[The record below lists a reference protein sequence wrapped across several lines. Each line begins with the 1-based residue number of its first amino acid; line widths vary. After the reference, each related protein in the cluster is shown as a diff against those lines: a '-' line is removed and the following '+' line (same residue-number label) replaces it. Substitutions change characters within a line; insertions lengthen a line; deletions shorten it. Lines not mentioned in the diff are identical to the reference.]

1 MASGGRPCRTRIST
15 RRPPR
20 VEPRVDDVRREPR
33 QGGGHELFG
42 RGDWR
47 DHPRGR
53 RCRDLPTARVAATEH
68 QSLQAASGPRGDRA
82 VPGDRLP
89 ELTPDRAGRRG
100 GRRADGTW
108 MRRGGV
114 RTLGWWIIS
123 AGGHVVAALG
133 VPFLFGEHGSLSSGP
148 ERSTLLLYLAVTLGT
163 QSVILHQWMQSAHI
177 VKGSTSGIGDHPG
190 STPRHP

>member
-1 MASGGRPCRTRIST
+1 MNYSDVATGAIILAVVVVVIYRQLGSRQLST
-15 RRPPR
+15 NPYKLP
-20 VEPRVDDVRREPR
+20 VVLAAI
-33 QGGGHELFG
+33 GLFQMT
-42 RGDWR
+42 DYLNS
-47 DHPRGR
+47 HPTVLVGE
-53 RCRDLPTARVAATEH
+53 AAGAVAG
-68 QSLQAASGPRGDRA
+68 LVFAAAVA
-82 VPGDRLP
+82 VP
-89 ELTPDRAGRRG
+89 RARSMTVY
-100 GRRADGTW
+100 RRADGTW